1 MNWLTNFVRP
11 KIRAIVGKKEVP
23 DNLWTKC
30 PSCEQLLFHRDL
42 KINLFVCNNCGFHLP
57 IEPLKRLESLF
68 DDGKYSILELPDII
82 TDPLRFKDTKRY
94 TDRLKENRNKTNHKE
109 SIIVT
114 EGKINN
120 INTTTVVQNFNF
132 MGGSMGLAVGEALI
146 KAAQNSVNNRTPL
159 VIFSAAG
166 GARMQEGILS
176 LMQMPRTVI
185 AIDLVKEAKLP
196 YISIFT
202 NPTTGGVT
210 ASYAMLGD
218 ISIAEPGALIGFAGP
233 RVIKDTIREE
243 LPEGFQTSE
252 YLLDHGMIDMVLDRR
267 EIRDKI
273 ITILKN
279 LYKEL

>member
-1 MNWLTNFVRP
+1 
-11 KIRAIVGKKEVP
+11 
-23 DNLWTKC
+23 
-30 PSCEQLLFHRDL
+30 
-42 KINLFVCNNCGFHLP
+42 
-57 IEPLKRLESLF
+57 
-68 DDGKYSILELPDII
+68 
-82 TDPLRFKDTKRY
+82 
-94 TDRLKENRNKTNHKE
+94 
-109 SIIVT
+109 
-114 EGKINN
+114 
-120 INTTTVVQNFNF
+120 
-132 MGGSMGLAVGEALI
+132 MGLAVGEAFI